1 MINNIP
7 EKLSQLRL
15 YGASKAYSEQTILDG
30 FQEMSFD
37 ERLSLLIEREEIE
50 RANKAMSARVCK
62 AKFKQPASYEDIKPS
77 SARGLD
83 KITLQTLGG
92 CEWIR
97 KKKNLIVT
105 GSSGCGKTFLST
117 GLSHK
122 ACLIGLT
129 ARYFRAPHLL
139 SELESAREDG
149 KLKRLITQLGKLN
162 ILIIDDFM
170 LSAINETEQKDLFEI
185 IEERYENSS
194 TIFTSQNPL
203 SMWHALMPNPA
214 IADAILDRI
223 SNGSLRVE
231 LKGESMR
238 RKKAIDL
245 DQDKQ
250 NQQ

>member
-1 MINNIP
+1 MINNLP

-15 YGASKAYSEQTILDG
+15 YGASKAYSEQTTLAG
-30 FQEMSFD
+30 FQEMTFE

-50 RANKAMSARVCK
+50 RANKAMGARICK
-62 AKFKQPASYEDIKPS
+62 AKFKQPASYEDIKPLAS
-77 SARGLD
+77 RGLD
-83 KITLQTLGG
+83 KTTLQALGS

-139 SELESAREDG
+139 TELESAREDG
-149 KLKRLITQLGKLN
+149 RLKRLITQLGKLN
-162 ILIIDDFM
+162 VLIIDDFM
-170 LSAINETEQKDLFEI
+170 LSAINEAEQKDLFEI
-185 IEERYENSS
+185 IEERHENSS
-194 TIFTSQNPL
+194 IIFTSQNPL

-223 SNGSLRVE
+223 ANGSLRVE
-231 LKGESMR
+231 LKGESLR
-238 RKKAIDL
+238 RKKSTDL

-250 NQQ
+250 IQQ